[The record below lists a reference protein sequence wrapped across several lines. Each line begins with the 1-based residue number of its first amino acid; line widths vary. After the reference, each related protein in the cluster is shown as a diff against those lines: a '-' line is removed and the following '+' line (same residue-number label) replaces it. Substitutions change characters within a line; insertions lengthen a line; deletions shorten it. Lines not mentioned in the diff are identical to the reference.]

1 MLPLPPPLDGN
12 CDVRVICGTLKSP
25 RSLSRPRPVACGS
38 AVARQP
44 LLTFLTI
51 GSTRSFRVAFLPTP
65 EIDRFPSFLAPV
77 MDRGLFRRGNNLR
90 FFPSRGASP
99 ASPCDD
105 PGRFAYHVPT
115 AVHVLLRFVPKF
127 FSSSSSSPRTPLFS
141 NPQFAANFLSIPAS
155 EHVECTRRRSLDLSF
170 DNLCICAIIVNLS
183 LLLLTKFKDRLD
195 DGHLCLSTILSRCAG
210 NWFADHKRVT
220 EPYTMIRRFL
230 FLFEAVATISLDR
243 NH

>member
-1 MLPLPPPLDGN
+1 MRLDTRRRDPIDRPPLPPRVVRSLSSTLALLRFARLFTLSTLLPSDGN
-12 CDVRVICGTLKSP
+12 CDVRVICGTLKSS

-51 GSTRSFRVAFLPTP
+51 GSTRGFRVAFLPTP

-105 PGRFAYHVPT
+105 PDRCAYHVSNRCSRPPSFRKFFPFSCPPPPPS
-115 AVHVLLRFVPKF
+115 LLRILSQF
-127 FSSSSSSPRTPLFS
+127 FPRAL
-141 NPQFAANFLSIPAS
+141 NAS
-155 EHVECTRRRSLDLSF
+155 EISRSL
-170 DNLCICAIIVNLS
+170 I
-183 LLLLTKFKDRLD
+183 
-195 DGHLCLSTILSRCAG
+195 
-210 NWFADHKRVT
+210 
-220 EPYTMIRRFL
+220 
-230 FLFEAVATISLDR
+230 
-243 NH
+243 